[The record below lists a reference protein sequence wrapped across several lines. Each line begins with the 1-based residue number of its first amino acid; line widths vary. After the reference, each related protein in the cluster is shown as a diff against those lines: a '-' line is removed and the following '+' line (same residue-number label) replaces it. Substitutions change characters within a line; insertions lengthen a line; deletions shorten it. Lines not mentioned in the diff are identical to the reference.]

1 MAPRYRDGMLL
12 DLAEAWEKERPWP
25 LVAPGY
31 ESFEVALGLSAA
43 R

>member
-1 MAPRYRDGMLL
+1 V
-12 DLAEAWEKERPWP
+12 WERERPWP

-31 ESFEVALGLSAA
+31 DSFEVALG